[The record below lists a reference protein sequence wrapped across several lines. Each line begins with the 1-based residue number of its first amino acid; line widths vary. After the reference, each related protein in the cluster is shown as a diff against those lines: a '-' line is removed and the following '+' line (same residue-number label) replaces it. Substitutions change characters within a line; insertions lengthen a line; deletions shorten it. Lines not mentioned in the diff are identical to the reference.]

1 MSTKLS
7 GAGGNVAELSS
18 LHHPPAASVSGVTA
32 AALNEKDAIIRTLRS
47 QLEAA
52 NKACAAKDEENRRV
66 ASALT
71 AREQELA
78 RSSKLITSSTAKAAT
93 TSTPG
98 ASADV
103 SSHQLQQ
110 SAVADVANA
119 RIVNQLNGQIDFLNE
134 QLAQKEAQ
142 LAECYEKVALS
153 ERYRMDL
160 QNR

>member
-1 MSTKLS
+1 M
-7 GAGGNVAELSS
+7 
-18 LHHPPAASVSGVTA
+18 
-32 AALNEKDAIIRTLRS
+32 IRTLRA

-78 RSSKLITSSTAKAAT
+78 RSSKLITSTTAKAAT
-93 TSTPG
+93 MPG
-98 ASADV
+98 ASVEV

-153 ERYRMDL
+153 ERYRIDL